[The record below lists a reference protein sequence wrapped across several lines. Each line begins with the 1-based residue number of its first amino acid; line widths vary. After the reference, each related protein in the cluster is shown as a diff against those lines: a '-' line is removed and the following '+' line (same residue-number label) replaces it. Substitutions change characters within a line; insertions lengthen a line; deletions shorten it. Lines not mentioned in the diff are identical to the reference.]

1 MQNGCHY
8 YIKTL
13 FLHNIGNLPVRML
26 EKLVCCLTNSAEIL
40 WSIHTWLLF
49 SIIDSQSEELSAWA
63 TLDPE
68 GLPMWLQIYRPA
80 EISLCKSTPHS
91 IFSPFSMYTTS
102 SVATLPLAPAAYG
115 HPTTHNRHAMCV
127 LASWQESWKHWAVFS
142 QNNCMH
148 VKKSENVS

>member
-13 FLHNIGNLPVRML
+13 FLHNIANLPLCML
-26 EKLVCCLTNSAEIL
+26 EKPVCCLTNSAEIL
-40 WSIHTWLLF
+40 WSTRHDYF
-49 SIIDSQSEELSAWA
+49 QIIDSQSEERSARA
-63 TLDPE
+63 TLDPV

-115 HPTTHNRHAMCV
+115 HPTTHKKHVMCV
-127 LASWQESWKHWAVFS
+127 IASWQESWKHRAVFP
-142 QNNCMH
+142 QNNFMQ
-148 VKKSENVS
+148 VNKSENVS